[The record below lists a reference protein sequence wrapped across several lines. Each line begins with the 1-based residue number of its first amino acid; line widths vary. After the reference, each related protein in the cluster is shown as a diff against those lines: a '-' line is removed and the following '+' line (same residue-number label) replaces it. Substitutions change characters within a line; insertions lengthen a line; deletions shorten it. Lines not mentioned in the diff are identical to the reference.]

1 MKKLLLKSMLL
12 LSALIV
18 GSGTMWAQASVNTV
32 LWSEDFSGYSAD
44 DVPSGSINNSHTGTT
59 VYGGI
64 TLTYACVDG
73 DSDTKVWTTG
83 GPTGGTGNNLLIGKK
98 NGSFSVTGI
107 STGGA
112 TELTISY
119 KKGGSGT
126 VSISSSTS
134 GVTISGSASGSTITT
149 NGASTLQITI
159 SNTNKNNNFRID
171 DIEIIVK
178 TAGSSVKAPT
188 FDPAAGTVAYGT
200 MVSLLQEDSKP
211 IYFTTDGTTTP
222 TKSSTLFDP
231 LSPIE
236 ITNDMTIKAIAY
248 DGDAASSVVTAAY
261 TVQRP
266 EYPTFSVEAGAV
278 ESGTE
283 VTVTAA
289 EGCTLY
295 YTTDGTTDPTGAE
308 GISAEARAK
317 TFTIS
322 AAQTIKAASKDSH
335 GFFSIVR
342 TNAYTIDVFNDPTFS
357 VADVIIEAGY
367 SAIPTVTTNSSGT
380 ITYVSDDNDIATI
393 SDGKIVG
400 VSTGTV
406 TITANIAKDEK
417 NKYRAASTT
426 FEVTVTK
433 ATTWDSS
440 SKGIDELTYSTLV
453 SGSNGSYQTFSNKS
467 FNSSAVYAGNAYK
480 ATTIDYIQI
489 RTNNSNS
496 GIVTTTSGGKARR
509 VVVTW
514 TDTQGSNGN
523 TIDIYGKSTAYSAA
537 SDLYGANAG
546 TKLGSIVRGTS
557 TELLIGNNVE
567 YIGIRSNN
575 GTCYLDDIKIYWEGE
590 AVSLSDASDYTPVAK
605 DYAKVILNRSFVE
618 GWNGIILPFKL
629 TNDVKTALGVTKV
642 KTLSSATE
650 SAGAITLNFSD
661 VDLPVSAGTPVWVKF
676 AAAKAS
682 GDVILNGVKLETT
695 APTNVAKTV
704 ASSTFTLTG
713 TYSSTDLESSEAYF
727 VSGTKFYHK
736 AAGVPLTATPFR
748 SYIIQTGASARVYF
762 DLEDETTGIVEMN
775 ANNARNAN
783 QYYDLQGR
791 KVAQPT
797 KGLYIMNGKKVIIK

>member
-18 GSGTMWAQASVNTV
+18 GSLDGWAQASVNTV
-32 LWSEDFSGYSAD
+32 LWSEDFSGFSED
-44 DVPSGSINNSHTGTT
+44 DAPSGSINNSHSGTT
-59 VYGGI
+59 VYGGVD
-64 TLTYACVDG
+64 LTYSCANG
-73 DSDTKVWTTG
+73 DSDTKVYKDG
-83 GPTGGTGNNLLIGKK
+83 GPGSGNNLLVGKK
-98 NGSFSVTGI
+98 NGSFSVSGI

-119 KKGGSGT
+119 NKSGQGT
-126 VSISSSTS
+126 VSISSSTN

-149 NGASTLQITI
+149 NGASTIQITI
-159 SNTNKNNNFRID
+159 KNTNNSKNFRID

-178 TAGSSVKAPT
+178 TAGSSVKVPT

-200 MVSLLQEDSKP
+200 TVSLSQEDSKP
-211 IYFTTDGTTTP
+211 IYYTTDGSTTP
-222 TKSSTLFDP
+222 TKSSTLYTA
-231 LSPIE
+231 PIE

-261 TVQRP
+261 TIQRP
-266 EYPTFSVEAGAV
+266 EYPTFSVDAGAV

-308 GISAEARAK
+308 GARAK

-357 VADVIIEAGY
+357 VADVSMEVGY

-380 ITYVSDDNDIATI
+380 ITYVSGDDGIVTF

-400 VSTGTV
+400 VSTGIV
-406 TITANIAKDEK
+406 TITANVAKDVK
-417 NKYRAASTT
+417 NKYREASTT
-426 FEVTVTK
+426 FEVTVGK
-433 ATTWDSS
+433 ASSWDSS
-440 SKGIDELTYSTLV
+440 SKGIDELTYSAFGYSS
-453 SGSNGSYQTFSNKS
+453 SGSAAYTAFTGKS
-467 FNSSAVYAGNAYK
+467 RNSSAVYAGNAYK
-480 ATTIDYIQI
+480 ASTIDYIQI

-514 TDTQGSNGN
+514 NSDLGSNGN

-605 DYAKVILNRSFVE
+605 DYAKVTLNRSFVE

-650 SAGAITLNFSD
+650 SAGAITLNFGD

-748 SYIIQTGASARVYF
+748 SYIVQTGANARVYF

-775 ANNARNAN
+775 AYNTKIAN
-783 QYYDLQGR
+783 QYFDLQGR
-791 KVAQPT
+791 KIAQPT

>member
-18 GSGTMWAQASVNTV
+18 GSSSVWAQASVGTV

-44 DVPSGSINNSHTGTT
+44 AVPSGDITNSHTGTA
-59 VYGGI
+59 VYGGV
-64 TLTYACVDG
+64 TLSYACTVSG
-73 DSDTKVWTTG
+73 TKVYSSG
-83 GPTGGTGNNLLIGKK
+83 GPTGGSGNNLLIKSK
-98 NGSFSVTGI
+98 NGSFSVSGI

-112 TELTISY
+112 AELTVTFA
-119 KKGGSGT
+119 KGGSGSLSVT
-126 VSISSSTS
+126 SSTT
-134 GVTISGSASGSTITT
+134 GVTISGSTSGSTITT
-149 NGASTLQITI
+149 NGASTLQLTFK
-159 SNTNKNNNFRID
+159 NTNTGTSNLRID
-171 DIEIIVK
+171 NIQVAVK

-188 FDPAAGTVAYGT
+188 FSPVAGTVEYGT
-200 MVSLLQEDSKP
+200 IVSLSQVDSKP
-211 IYFTTDGTTTP
+211 IYYTTDGSTTP
-222 TKSSTLFDP
+222 TKSSTLFNP

-236 ITNDMTIKAIAY
+236 IVNDMTIKAIAY
-248 DGDAASSVVTAAY
+248 DDDDASAVVTATY
-261 TVQRP
+261 SVQRP
-266 EYPTFSVEAGAV
+266 DYPTFSVEAGAV

-295 YTTDGTTDPTGAE
+295 YTTDGTTDPTGVG
-308 GISAEARAK
+308 GISAESRTK
-317 TFTIS
+317 SFTLS
-322 AAQTIKAASKDSH
+322 SAQTIKAASKDSH

-357 VADVIIEAGY
+357 VEDVTIEAGY
-367 SAIPTVTTNSSGT
+367 SAIPAVTTNSAGT
-380 ITYVSDDNDIATI
+380 ITYVSDDDAIATF

-400 VSTGTV
+400 VSAGTV
-406 TITANIAKDEK
+406 TITANIAKDGT

-433 ATTWDSS
+433 TASWDSS
-440 SKGIDELTYSTLV
+440 SKGIDELTYSKLV

-467 FNSSAVYAGNAYK
+467 FNSSAKYAGNAYK
-480 ATTIDYIQI
+480 ATTIDFIQV
-489 RTNNSNS
+489 RGSDNS
-496 GIVTTTSGGKARR
+496 GIVTTTSGGKARK
-509 VVVTW
+509 VIVSW
-514 TDTQGSNGN
+514 TSSRGSDGN
-523 TIDIYGKSTAYSAA
+523 TIDVYGKSTAYSAA

-557 TELLIGNNVE
+557 TELLIGNDVE
-567 YIGIRSNN
+567 YIGIRSKS
-575 GTCYLDDIKIYWEGE
+575 GTCYLDDITIYWEGD

-605 DYAKVILNRSFVE
+605 DYAKVTLNRSFVE

-650 SAGAITLNFSD
+650 SAGAITLNFGD

-713 TYSSTDLESSEAYF
+713 TYGSTDLESSEAYF

-748 SYIIQTGASARVYF
+748 SYIVQTGANARVYF

-775 ANNARNAN
+775 AYNTKIAN
-783 QYYDLQGR
+783 QYFDLQGR
-791 KVAQPT
+791 KIAQPT